1 MHILLIEDDLDLG
14 NALQAALRVEGFSSQ
29 WLRRVV
35 DAPPQLD
42 PTQQDAVL
50 LDLGLPDGCGL
61 QLLKRWREQGAN
73 TPLLVMTARIS
84 LAERLEGLDGGAD
97 DYLGK
102 PFEMP
107 ELMARLRALLRRSAR
122 QASEDWRFGD
132 LRIRPRAREVCIDER
147 WIELSPRE
155 FDLLNL
161 LAAEAGQ
168 VVPKGRLAQKL
179 APLGEALDFA
189 NLEMHLSN
197 LRRKIGPERIGTVRG
212 IGYRLLA

>member
-14 NALQAALRVEGFSSQ
+14 KALQAALRVEGFSSQ
-29 WLRRVV
+29 WLRRAA

-42 PTQQDAVL
+42 PDKQDAVL

-61 QLLKRWREQGAN
+61 ELLKRWRQHGAA
-73 TPLLVMTARIS
+73 TPLLVMTARVT
-84 LAERLEGLDGGAD
+84 LADRLEGLDGGAD

-107 ELMARLRALLRRSAR
+107 ELIARLRALLRRTAR
-122 QASEDWRFGD
+122 QGSENWQFGS
-132 LRIRPRAREVCIDER
+132 LHIRVRAHEVRVDER
-147 WIELSPRE
+147 LIELSPRE
-155 FDLLNL
+155 FDLLKL
-161 LAAEAGQ
+161 LACEAGR

-197 LRRKIGPERIGTVRG
+197 LRRKIGPARIGTVRG